1 MTLAF
6 GRVHPELGETV
17 ILPTAEKAPQQY
29 QVSAVETV
37 EQMMALE
44 QRVEEVEEVD
54 HLELGWCV
62 IDDKQLQELRHM
74 YRAYAL

>member
-1 MTLAF
+1 
-6 GRVHPELGETV
+6 
-17 ILPTAEKAPQQY
+17 
-29 QVSAVETV
+29 
-37 EQMMALE
+37 MALE

-54 HLELGWCV
+54 YLELGWCV